1 MGRNPA
7 SCSSSIISTTSNSEA
22 TAARRDSEMSP
33 FWILV
38 HAHDHIWRD
47 KTQPLRL
54 RIQACTVLWEIAL
67 GVYDERTDS

>member
-1 MGRNPA
+1 
-7 SCSSSIISTTSNSEA
+7 
-22 TAARRDSEMSP
+22 MSP